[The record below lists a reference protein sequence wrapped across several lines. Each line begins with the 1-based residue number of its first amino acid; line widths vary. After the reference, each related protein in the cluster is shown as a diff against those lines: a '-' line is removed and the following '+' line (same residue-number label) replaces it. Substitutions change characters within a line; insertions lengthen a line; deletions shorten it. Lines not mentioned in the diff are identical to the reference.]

1 MARESRFKEEALGD
15 PGACVPAAMLMQFE
29 DATGIRRR
37 GAMKRLALILTV
49 SVAAASAARAEPF
62 EIACARGEDARKI
75 EVLEPGT
82 VGEACDVRYAR
93 DDGAN
98 VSVPY
103 RANHDVEFCAEKARE
118 LAGIL
123 ADSGYSCAPVEPS
136 SLTAAPAAPE
146 PENGAPEPA
155 AATAATEVAAQTPAS
170 AAVAQPAAEPQ
181 PAPASETAPDALAE
195 KLNEVLEEAPQT
207 SAPEAAPV
215 SAAPAPEPAA
225 TAATEVAAQT
235 PASAAVAQPAAEPQP
250 APASET
256 APDAL
261 AEKLNEVLEE
271 APQTS
276 APEAAP
282 VSAAP
287 APEPAA
293 QTSAEPARPA
303 PEPVEKI
310 VGAEPTPQ
318 PAVAAV
324 TQPTPAAAPP
334 AVSEK
339 AASSPSKPRPVQE
352 VIRATLAAQAAA
364 WNEGDLEGFMQ
375 TYWNSDDLR
384 FVSGTEVSKGWTQ
397 TLKRYRTRYGDGP
410 MGRLGFRNMEVELVR
425 HDVAV
430 VVGRYDLQRGDVAD
444 SGLFTLVM
452 KRINGAW
459 RIVHDHTVAD
469 PKAAQ

>member
-1 MARESRFKEEALGD
+1 
-15 PGACVPAAMLMQFE
+15 
-29 DATGIRRR
+29 
-37 GAMKRLALILTV
+37 MKRLALILTV

-225 TAATEVAAQT
+225 
-235 PASAAVAQPAAEPQP
+235 
-250 APASET
+250 
-256 APDAL
+256 
-261 AEKLNEVLEE
+261 
-271 APQTS
+271 
-276 APEAAP
+276 
-282 VSAAP
+282 
-287 APEPAA
+287 
-293 QTSAEPARPA
+293 QTSAEPARPAPA